1 MFSIASAG
9 QDTILEVLYL
19 ICYDILL
26 QTRQILLQNT
36 RGILSQNAKNL
47 LQNVT
52 VITKCDNF
60 ITKCDSY
67 YKTFCNVLQ
76 RLLQLA
82 TVHLFTYLFKVT
94 Y

>member
-1 MFSIASAG
+1 M
-9 QDTILEVLYL
+9 Q
-19 ICYDILL
+19 
-26 QTRQILLQNT
+26 QKLLQNAS
-36 RGILSQNAKNL
+36 GFLSQNAKNL

-82 TVHLFTYLFKVT
+82 TVHLFTYLFKFT

>member
-9 QDTILEVLYL
+9 QDTILVVLYL

-36 RGILSQNAKNL
+36 RGILLQNA
-47 LQNVT
+47 T
-52 VITKCDNF
+52 EVITKCDNF

-67 YKTFCNVLQ
+67 YKMQ

-82 TVHLFTYLFKVT
+82 TVHLFTYLFKFT